1 MANTNYVFQASS
13 NLVNWQIMTT
23 NSSPVG
29 IFNFYDQAPP
39 GLSGRFYRAVSQ

>member
-1 MANTNYVFQASS
+1 
-13 NLVNWQIMTT
+13 VNWQIMTT

-29 IFNFYDQAPP
+29 IFNFYDQAPR